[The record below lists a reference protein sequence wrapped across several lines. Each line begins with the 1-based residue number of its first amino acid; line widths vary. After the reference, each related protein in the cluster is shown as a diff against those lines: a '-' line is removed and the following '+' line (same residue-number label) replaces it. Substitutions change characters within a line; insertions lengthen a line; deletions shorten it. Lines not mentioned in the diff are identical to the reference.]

1 MASLLNI
8 GMSGLGAAQ
17 SGLYTLG
24 NNIANA
30 DVESYSRQQN
40 VQKTKGGQQTG
51 QVFIGTGTTLA
62 DVRRVYNAFLEN
74 QLRTT
79 TSLSSDANTYLSQI
93 TPLDNA
99 LSSADTGITAA
110 LQSFFSAM
118 QDASAKPTE
127 DASRQ
132 LLLTS
137 AQSLAKRFNTLSAQL
152 SQQNSNTNSNMASL
166 ATQVNNLTKTIA
178 DLNTQIAKVSV
189 VTGQPNDLLDQ
200 RDGAVRQ
207 LTALIGAD
215 VVEQKNGNYDIYL
228 KNGQALVLGNTT
240 QTLGVEPT
248 ATDPTRMSLVLN
260 RGSTKMDITNST
272 TGGELGGLI
281 RYRKETL
288 DPALN
293 ELGRV
298 ALVVADAI
306 NSQLSQGIDKSGNFG
321 ASLFGDINSAKAIS
335 ERSIAKQGNSAGSG
349 NLDVTIKDTGKLSTS
364 DYQVTFTSATG
375 YSVRKLPDGTDMGSF
390 DLTDTPPPV
399 IDGFSLSL
407 NGGGLSAGDS
417 FKITP
422 TRNAAA
428 NIDATLIDP
437 KRLAMA
443 APLTATSASGN
454 KGTGTITQPNL
465 TSLVNI
471 YDATQSSDLQ
481 KGLKYST
488 PVKLV
493 FADDT
498 ASPQAYTLF
507 DAQGT
512 SIGSGTIVPG
522 QDNTLK
528 LSVPMVDASGNPITE
543 ADGVTQKTFSFEM
556 NVAGSPKTGDSF
568 TVAMTASGSADNR
581 NAQSV
586 IDLQTKSTVDV
597 NANGK
602 GISFTDA
609 YAKLVSNVG
618 GKTGQAQMDSDA
630 TTALHKSAA
639 DSRDGLSGVSVDEET
654 GNLIKFQQY
663 YTASSQIIKAAQ
675 ETFATLINSL

>member
-1 MASLLNI
+1 MASLINI

-17 SGLYTLG
+17 SGMYTLG

-40 VQKTKGGQQTG
+40 VQKTKGGQQVG
-51 QVFIGTGTTLA
+51 QVFIGSGTTLA

-79 TSLSSDANTYLSQI
+79 TSLSSDATSYLNQI
-93 TPLDNA
+93 TPLDTA
-99 LSSADTGITAA
+99 LSSSDTGITAA
-110 LQSFFSAM
+110 LKSFFSAM
-118 QDASAKPTE
+118 QDAAAKPTE

-152 SQQNSNTNSNMASL
+152 NQQNSDINANMASIADKVNAL
-166 ATQVNNLTKTIA
+166 TQSIA
-178 DLNTQIAKVSV
+178 DLNGQISKMTAVN
-189 VTGQPNDLLDQ
+189 GQPNDLLDQ
-200 RDGAVRQ
+200 RDGAVRE
-207 LTALIGAD
+207 LSALIGAD

-240 QTLGVEPT
+240 QTIGVQPS
-248 ATDPTRMSLVLN
+248 ATDPTRMSLILN
-260 RGSTKMDITNST
+260 RGSTKMDITSTT

-281 RYRKETL
+281 RYRKDTL

-306 NSQLSQGIDKSGNFG
+306 NSQLAQGIDKNGDFG
-321 ASLFGDINSAKAIS
+321 ATLFGDINSAAAIS
-335 ERSIAKQGNSAGSG
+335 QRSVAKTGNSAGSG

-375 YSVRKLPDGTDMGSF
+375 YSVRKLPEGTDMGSF

-399 IDGFSLSL
+399 IDGFTLSL

-428 NIDATLIDP
+428 GIDTVLTDP
-437 KRLAMA
+437 KRLALA
-443 APLTATSASGN
+443 SPLTATSGSGN
-454 KGTGTITQPNL
+454 KGTGVITQPTL
-465 TSLVNI
+465 TSEMDI
-471 YDATQSSDLQ
+471 YDATQRSQLQ
-481 KGLKYST
+481 AGLKYST

-493 FADDT
+493 FGDDT
-498 ASPQAYTLF
+498 SSPQAYKMY
-507 DAQGT
+507 DAKGT
-512 SIGSGTIVPG
+512 EIGSGTIVPG
-522 QDNTLK
+522 QENKLQ
-528 LSVPMVDASGNPITE
+528 LSVPMVDGSGNSLGGNFT
-543 ADGVTQKTFSFEM
+543 FEM
-556 NVAGSPKTGDSF
+556 SVSGAPKNGDSY
-568 TVAMTASGSADNR
+568 TVALTGAGSADNR
-581 NAQSV
+581 NALSV
-586 IDLQTKSTVDV
+586 IDLQTKSTVEV
-597 NANGK
+597 GANGK

-618 GKTGQAQMDSDA
+618 GKAGQAQMDSDA
-630 TTALHKSAA
+630 TTALHASAVE
-639 DSRDGLSGVSVDEET
+639 SRNGLSGVSIDEET
-654 GNLIKFQQY
+654 GNLVKFQQY

>member
-1 MASLLNI
+1 MASLINI

-17 SGLYTLG
+17 SGMYTLG

-40 VQKTKGGQQTG
+40 VQKTKGGQQVG
-51 QVFIGTGTTLA
+51 QVFIGSGTTLA

-74 QLRTT
+74 QLRST
-79 TSLSSDANTYLSQI
+79 TSLSSDATSYLNQI
-93 TPLDNA
+93 TPLDTA
-99 LSSADTGITAA
+99 LSSSDTGITAA
-110 LQSFFSAM
+110 LKSFFSAM
-118 QDASAKPTE
+118 QDAAAKPTE

-152 SQQNSNTNSNMASL
+152 NQQNSDINANMASI
-166 ATQVNNLTKTIA
+166 ADKVNALTKSIA
-178 DLNTQIAKVSV
+178 DLNGQISKMTAVN
-189 VTGQPNDLLDQ
+189 GQPNDLLDQ
-200 RDGAVRQ
+200 RDGAVRE
-207 LTALIGAD
+207 LSALIGAD

-240 QTLGVEPT
+240 QTIGVQPS
-248 ATDPTRMSLVLN
+248 ATDPTRMSLILN
-260 RGSTKMDITNST
+260 RGSTKMDITSTT

-281 RYRKETL
+281 RYRKDTL

-306 NSQLSQGIDKSGNFG
+306 NSQLAQGIDKNGDFG
-321 ASLFGDINSAKAIS
+321 ATLFGDINSAAAIS
-335 ERSIAKQGNSAGSG
+335 QRSVAKTGNSAGSG

-375 YSVRKLPDGTDMGSF
+375 YSVRKLPEGTDMGSF

-399 IDGFSLSL
+399 IDGFTLSL

-428 NIDATLIDP
+428 GIDTVLTDP
-437 KRLAMA
+437 KRLALA
-443 APLTATSASGN
+443 SPLTATSGSGN
-454 KGTGTITQPNL
+454 KGTGVITQPTL
-465 TSLVNI
+465 TSEMDI
-471 YDATQSSDLQ
+471 YDAAQRSQLQ
-481 KGLKYST
+481 AGLKYST

-493 FADDT
+493 FGDDT
-498 ASPQAYTLF
+498 SPPQAYKMY
-507 DAQGT
+507 DAKGT
-512 SIGSGTIVPG
+512 EIGSGTIVPG
-522 QDNTLK
+522 QENKLQ
-528 LSVPMVDASGNPITE
+528 LSVPMVDGSGNSLGGNFT
-543 ADGVTQKTFSFEM
+543 FEM
-556 NVAGSPKTGDSF
+556 SVSGAPKNGDSY
-568 TVAMTASGSADNR
+568 TVALTGAGSADNR
-581 NAQSV
+581 NALSV
-586 IDLQTKSTVDV
+586 IDLQTKSTVEV
-597 NANGK
+597 GANGK

-618 GKTGQAQMDSDA
+618 GKAGQAQMDSDA
-630 TTALHKSAA
+630 TTALHASAVE
-639 DSRDGLSGVSVDEET
+639 SRNGLSGVSIDEET
-654 GNLIKFQQY
+654 GNLVKFQQY

>member
-1 MASLLNI
+1 MASLINI

-17 SGLYTLG
+17 SGMYTLG

-40 VQKTKGGQQTG
+40 VQKTKGGQQVG
-51 QVFIGTGTTLA
+51 QVFMGSGTTLA
-62 DVRRVYNAFLEN
+62 DVRRVYNSFLEN

-79 TSLSSDANTYLSQI
+79 TSLSSDASSYLEQI
-93 TPLDNA
+93 TPLDTA
-99 LSSADTGITAA
+99 LSGSDTGITAA

-118 QDASAKPTE
+118 QDVAAKPSE

-137 AQSLAKRFNTLSAQL
+137 AQSLSKRFNTLSAQL
-152 SQQNSNTNSNMASL
+152 NQQNSNINSNMTAL
-166 ATQVNNLTKTIA
+166 ADQVNNLTKTIA
-178 DLNTQIAKVSV
+178 ELNDQISRVST

-200 RDGAVRQ
+200 RDGAVRE
-207 LTALIGAD
+207 LNKLIGTE
-215 VVEQKNGNYDIYL
+215 VVERDGNYDIYL
-228 KNGQALVLGNTT
+228 KNGQALVLGKTT
-240 QTLGVEPT
+240 QTLGVAPS
-248 ATDPTRMSLVLN
+248 ATDPTRMSLILN
-260 RGSTKMDITNST
+260 RGSTKMDITSSA

-281 RYRKETL
+281 RYRSETL

-306 NSQLSQGIDKSGNFG
+306 NSQLAQGIDKNGDFG
-321 ASLFGDINSAKAIS
+321 ALLFGDINSAKAIS
-335 ERSIAKQGNSAGSG
+335 ERSIAKGSNSAGSG
-349 NLDVTIKDTGKLSTS
+349 NLDVTIKDTGKLTTS

-375 YSVRKLPDGTDMGSF
+375 YSVRKLPEGTDMGSF
-390 DLTDTPPPV
+390 DLSDTPPPV
-399 IDGFSLSL
+399 IDGFTLSL

-428 NIDATLIDP
+428 SIETTLTDP

-443 APLTATSASGN
+443 APLTGSSGSGN

-465 TSLVNI
+465 TSKLDI
-471 YDATQSSDLQ
+471 YDSAQRAQLQ
-481 KGLKYST
+481 TGLKYST

-493 FADDT
+493 FGDDT
-498 ASPQAYTLF
+498 SSPQAYKMY
-507 DAQGT
+507 DAKGT
-512 SIGSGTIVPG
+512 EIGSGTIVPG

-528 LSVPMVDASGNPITE
+528 LSVPMVDANGNALGSSFT
-543 ADGVTQKTFSFEM
+543 FEM
-556 NVAGSPKTGDSF
+556 NVSGAPKNGDSF
-568 TVAMTASGSADNR
+568 TVGLTAAGSADNR

-586 IDLQTKSTVDV
+586 IDLQTKSTVEVGAD
-597 NANGK
+597 GK

-630 TTALHKSAA
+630 TTALHTSALE
-639 DSRDGLSGVSVDEET
+639 SRNNLSGVSIDEET

-663 YTASSQIIKAAQ
+663 YTESSQIIKAAQ
-675 ETFATLINSL
+675 ETFATLISSL

>member
-1 MASLLNI
+1 MASLINI

-17 SGLYTLG
+17 SGMYTLG

-40 VQKTKGGQQTG
+40 VQKTKGGQQVG
-51 QVFIGTGTTLA
+51 QVFMGSGTTLA
-62 DVRRVYNAFLEN
+62 DVRRVYNSFLEN

-79 TSLSSDANTYLSQI
+79 TSLSSDASSYLDQI
-93 TPLDNA
+93 SPLDTA
-99 LSSADTGITAA
+99 LSSSDTGITAA

-118 QDASAKPTE
+118 QDAAAKPTE

-137 AQSLAKRFNTLSAQL
+137 AQSLSKRFNTLAAQL
-152 SQQNSNTNSNMASL
+152 NQQNSNINSNMTSL
-166 ATQVNNLTKTIA
+166 ADQVNNLTKTIA
-178 DLNTQIAKVSV
+178 DLNDQISRVSAIS
-189 VTGQPNDLLDQ
+189 GQPNDLLDQ
-200 RDGAVRQ
+200 RDGAVRE
-207 LTALIGAD
+207 LNKLVGAD
-215 VVEQKNGNYDIYL
+215 VVERDGNYDIYL
-228 KNGQALVLGNTT
+228 KNGQSLVLGKTT
-240 QTLGVEPT
+240 QTLGVAPS
-248 ATDPTRMSLVLN
+248 ATDPTRLSLILN

-306 NSQLSQGIDKSGNFG
+306 NSQLAQGIDKNGDFG
-321 ASLFGDINSAKAIS
+321 ATLFGDINSLKAIS
-335 ERSIAKQGNSAGSG
+335 ERSVAKQGNSAGSG

-375 YSVRKLPDGTDMGSF
+375 YNVRKLPEGTDMGSF
-390 DLTDTPPPV
+390 DLSDNPPPV
-399 IDGFSLSL
+399 IDGFTLSL

-417 FKITP
+417 FKVTP

-428 NIDATLIDP
+428 NIDTVLTDP
-437 KRLAMA
+437 KRLALA
-443 APLTATSASGN
+443 SPLTASNGADN
-454 KGTGTITQPNL
+454 KGTGVITQPNL
-465 TSLVNI
+465 TSKLDI
-471 YDATQSSDLQ
+471 YDAAQRTQLQ
-481 KGLKYST
+481 NGLKYST

-493 FADDT
+493 FGDET
-498 ASPQAYTLF
+498 TSPQAYKMY
-507 DAQGT
+507 DAKGT
-512 SIGSGTIVPG
+512 EIGSGTIVPG
-522 QDNTLK
+522 QENKLQ
-528 LSVPMVDASGNPITE
+528 LSVPMVDGNGNSLGGNFT
-543 ADGVTQKTFSFEM
+543 FEM
-556 NVAGSPKTGDSF
+556 SVSGAPKNGDSY
-568 TVAMTASGSADNR
+568 TVALTGAGSADNR
-581 NAQSV
+581 NGQSV
-586 IDLQTKSTVDV
+586 IDLQTKPTVDV
-597 NANGK
+597 GANGK

-618 GKTGQAQMDSDA
+618 GKAGQAEMDSDA
-630 TTALHKSAA
+630 TTALHTSALE
-639 DSRDGLSGVSVDEET
+639 SRNNLSGVSIDEET

>member
-1 MASLLNI
+1 MASLINI

-17 SGLYTLG
+17 SGMYTLG

-30 DVESYSRQQN
+30 DVDSYSRQQN
-40 VQKTKGGQQTG
+40 VQKTKGAQQVG
-51 QVFIGTGTTLA
+51 QVFIGSGTTLA

-79 TSLSSDANTYLSQI
+79 TSLSSDASSYLSQI
-93 TPLDNA
+93 TPLDTA
-99 LSSADTGITAA
+99 LSSSDTGITAA

-118 QDASAKPTE
+118 QDAAAKPTE

-137 AQSLAKRFNTLSAQL
+137 AQSLAKRFNTLSAQFN
-152 SQQNSNTNSNMASL
+152 QQNSDINANMASI
-166 ATQVNNLTKTIA
+166 ADKVNALTKSIA
-178 DLNTQIAKVSV
+178 DLNAQISKMTAIN
-189 VTGQPNDLLDQ
+189 GQPNDLLDQ
-200 RDGAVRQ
+200 RDGAVRE
-207 LTALIGAD
+207 LSSLIGAD
-215 VVEQKNGNYDIYL
+215 VVEQKNGNYDVYL

-240 QTLGVEPT
+240 QTIGVEPS
-248 ATDPTRMSLVLN
+248 ASDPTRMSLILN

-306 NSQLSQGIDKSGNFG
+306 NSQLAQGIDKNGDFG
-321 ASLFGDINSAKAIS
+321 ATLFSDINSGAAIAQ
-335 ERSIAKQGNSAGSG
+335 RSIARSGNSAGSG
-349 NLDVTIKDTGKLSTS
+349 NLDVTIKDTGKLTTS
-364 DYQVTFTSATG
+364 DYQVTFTSDKQYT
-375 YSVRKLPDGTDMGSF
+375 VRKLPDGTDMGSYSL
-390 DLTDTPPPV
+390 DDDPAPV
-399 IDGFSLSL
+399 IDGFSLAL
-407 NGGGLSAGDS
+407 NGGALSAGDS

-428 NIDATLIDP
+428 GIDTVLTDP
-437 KRLAMA
+437 KRLALA
-443 APLTATSASGN
+443 APLTATSGSGN
-454 KGTGTITQPNL
+454 RGTGVITQPTL
-465 TSLVNI
+465 TSELDI
-471 YDATQSSDLQ
+471 YDSAQRSQLQ
-481 KGLKYST
+481 TGLKYST

-493 FADDT
+493 FGDDST
-498 ASPQAYTLF
+498 SPQAYTMY
-507 DAQGT
+507 DAKGN
-512 SIGSGTIVPG
+512 SIGSGTIIPG
-522 QDNTLK
+522 QDNKLQ
-528 LSVPMVDASGNPITE
+528 LSVPMVDGDGNSLGSNFT
-543 ADGVTQKTFSFEM
+543 FEM
-556 NVAGSPKTGDSF
+556 SVSGAPKDGDSY
-568 TVAMTASGSADNR
+568 TVALTGAGSADNR
-581 NAQSV
+581 NSQSV
-586 IDLQTKSTVDV
+586 IDLQTKSTVEV
-597 NANGK
+597 GANGK

-618 GKTGQAQMDSDA
+618 GKAGQAQMDSDA
-630 TTALHKSAA
+630 TTALQKSAKDA
-639 DSRDGLSGVSVDEET
+639 RDNLSGVSIDEET

>member
-1 MASLLNI
+1 MASLINI

-17 SGLYTLG
+17 SGMYTLG

-40 VQKTKGGQQTG
+40 VQKTKGGQQVG
-51 QVFIGTGTTLA
+51 QVFIGSGTTLA

-79 TSLSSDANTYLSQI
+79 TSLSSEASSYLDQI
-93 TPLDNA
+93 TPLDTA
-99 LSSADTGITAA
+99 LSSSDTGITAA

-118 QDASAKPTE
+118 QDAAAKPTE

-137 AQSLAKRFNTLSAQL
+137 AQSLAKRFNTLSSQL
-152 SQQNSNTNSNMASL
+152 NQQNSNVNSNMGAL
-166 ATQVNNLTKTIA
+166 ANQVNNLTKTIA
-178 DLNTQIAKVSV
+178 DLNEQISRVSSIS
-189 VTGQPNDLLDQ
+189 GQPNDLLDQ
-200 RDGAVRQ
+200 RDGAVRE
-207 LTALIGAD
+207 LNALIGTD
-215 VVEQKNGNYDIYL
+215 VVERDGNYDIYL
-228 KNGQALVLGNTT
+228 KNGQSLVLGKTT
-240 QTLGVEPT
+240 QTLGVEPS
-248 ATDPTRMSLVLN
+248 ATDPTRMSLILN
-260 RGSTKMDITNST
+260 RGSTKMDITSSA

-306 NSQLSQGIDKSGNFG
+306 NSQLAQGIDKNGNFG
-321 ASLFGDINSAKAIS
+321 ATLFGDINSAKAIS
-335 ERSIAKQGNSAGSG
+335 ERSVAKTGNSAGSG

-375 YSVRKLPDGTDMGSF
+375 YSVRKLPEGTDMGSF

-399 IDGFSLSL
+399 IDGFTLSL

-428 NIDATLIDP
+428 NIDTVLTDP
-437 KRLAMA
+437 KRLALA
-443 APLTATSASGN
+443 SPLTATNGSGN
-454 KGTGTITQPNL
+454 KGTGVITQPTL
-465 TSLVNI
+465 TSKLDI
-471 YDATQSSDLQ
+471 YDAAQRTQLQ
-481 KGLKYST
+481 NGLKYST

-493 FADDT
+493 FGDEGT
-498 ASPQAYTLF
+498 SPQAYKMY
-507 DAQGT
+507 DAKGT
-512 SIGSGTIVPG
+512 EIGSGTIVPG
-522 QDNTLK
+522 QENKLQ
-528 LSVPMVDASGNPITE
+528 LSVPLVDGNGNALGGNFT
-543 ADGVTQKTFSFEM
+543 FEM
-556 NVAGSPKTGDSF
+556 SVSGAPKNGDSY
-568 TVAMTASGSADNR
+568 TVALTSAGSADNR
-581 NAQSV
+581 NGQSV
-586 IDLQTKSTVDV
+586 IDLQTKSTVEVGAD
-597 NANGK
+597 GK

-618 GKTGQAQMDSDA
+618 GKAGQAQMDTDA
-630 TTALHKSAA
+630 TTALHSSAL
-639 DSRDGLSGVSVDEET
+639 DSRNGLSGVSVDEEV
-654 GNLIKFQQY
+654 GNLVKFQQY

>member
-1 MASLLNI
+1 MASLINI

-17 SGLYTLG
+17 SGMYTLG

-40 VQKTKGGQQTG
+40 VQKTKGGQQVG
-51 QVFIGTGTTLA
+51 QVFIGSGTTLA

-74 QLRTT
+74 QLRST
-79 TSLSSDANTYLSQI
+79 TSLSSDATSYLNQI
-93 TPLDNA
+93 TPLDTA
-99 LSSADTGITAA
+99 LSSSDTGITAA
-110 LQSFFSAM
+110 LKNFFSAM
-118 QDASAKPTE
+118 QDAAAKPTE

-152 SQQNSNTNSNMASL
+152 NQQNSDINANMASI
-166 ATQVNNLTKTIA
+166 ADKVNALTKSIA
-178 DLNTQIAKVSV
+178 DLNGQISKMTAVN
-189 VTGQPNDLLDQ
+189 GQPNDLLDQ
-200 RDGAVRQ
+200 RDGAVRE
-207 LTALIGAD
+207 LSALIGAD

-240 QTLGVEPT
+240 QTIGVQPS
-248 ATDPTRMSLVLN
+248 ATDPTRMSLILN
-260 RGSTKMDITNST
+260 RGSTKMDITSST

-281 RYRKETL
+281 RYRKDTL

-306 NSQLSQGIDKSGNFG
+306 NSQLAQGIDKNGDFG
-321 ASLFGDINSAKAIS
+321 ATLFGDINSAAAIS
-335 ERSIAKQGNSAGSG
+335 QRSVAKTGNSAGSG

-375 YSVRKLPDGTDMGSF
+375 YSVRKLPEGTDMGSF

-399 IDGFSLSL
+399 IDGFTLSL

-428 NIDATLIDP
+428 GIDTVLTDP
-437 KRLAMA
+437 KRLALA
-443 APLTATSASGN
+443 SPLTATSGSGN
-454 KGTGTITQPNL
+454 KGTGVITQPTL
-465 TSLVNI
+465 TSEMDI
-471 YDATQSSDLQ
+471 YDAAQRSQLQ
-481 KGLKYST
+481 TGLKYST

-493 FADDT
+493 FGDDT
-498 ASPQAYTLF
+498 SSPQAYKMY
-507 DAQGT
+507 DAKGT
-512 SIGSGTIVPG
+512 EIGSGTIVPG
-522 QDNTLK
+522 QENKLQ
-528 LSVPMVDASGNPITE
+528 LSVPMVDGSGNSLGGNFT
-543 ADGVTQKTFSFEM
+543 FEM
-556 NVAGSPKTGDSF
+556 SVSGAPKNGDSY
-568 TVAMTASGSADNR
+568 TVALTGAGSADNR
-581 NAQSV
+581 NALSV
-586 IDLQTKSTVDV
+586 IDLQTKSTVEV
-597 NANGK
+597 GANGK

-618 GKTGQAQMDSDA
+618 GKAGQAQMDSDA
-630 TTALHKSAA
+630 TTALHTSAVE
-639 DSRDGLSGVSVDEET
+639 SRNGLSGVSIDEET

>member
-24 NNIANA
+24 SNIANA
-30 DVESYSRQQN
+30 DVESYSRQQV
-40 VQKTKGGQQTG
+40 VQKTKGGQQVG

-62 DVRRVYNAFLEN
+62 DVRRVYNAYLES

-79 TSLSSDANTYLSQI
+79 TSLSSDATSYLNQI
-93 TPLDNA
+93 TPLDTA

-110 LQSFFSAM
+110 LQSFFSAL

-137 AQSLAKRFNTLSAQL
+137 AQSLAKRFNTLSSQL
-152 SQQNSNTNSNMASL
+152 NQQNSNINSNMASL
-166 ATQVNNLTKTIA
+166 ASQVNNLTATIA
-178 DLNTQIAKVSV
+178 DLNAQISKVGAI
-189 VTGQPNDLLDQ
+189 TGQPNDLLDQ

-207 LTALIGAD
+207 LSSLIGAD

-240 QTLGVEPT
+240 QTIGVAAS
-248 ATDPTRMSLVLN
+248 ATDPTRMSLILN
-260 RGSTKMDITNST
+260 RGSTQMDITNST

-306 NSQLSQGIDKSGNFG
+306 NRQLGQGIDKNGEFG
-321 ASLFGDINSAKAIS
+321 ASLFADINSAK
-335 ERSIAKQGNSAGSG
+335 SIANRSVAKTGNSAGSG

-375 YSVRKLPDGTDMGSF
+375 YTVRKLPEGTDMGSY
-390 DLTDTPPPV
+390 DLSDDPAPV

-407 NGGGLSAGDS
+407 NGGGMSAGDS

-422 TRNAAA
+422 TRNEAASI
-428 NIDATLIDP
+428 NATLTDP

-443 APLTATSASGN
+443 APLTAVSGSGN
-454 KGTGTITQPNL
+454 KGTGSITQPTL
-465 TSLVNI
+465 TSLVDI
-471 YDATQSSDLQ
+471 YDATQKADLQ
-481 KGLKYST
+481 TGLKYST

-493 FADDT
+493 FGDDT

-507 DAQGT
+507 DAQGNN
-512 SIGSGTIVPG
+512 IGSGTIVPG
-522 QDNTLK
+522 QDNALQ
-528 LSVPMVDASGNPITE
+528 LSVPMVDASGNPIYE
-543 ADGVTQKTFSFEM
+543 ADGVTQKTFGFEM
-556 NVAGSPKTGDSF
+556 NVAGVPKTGDSF
-568 TVAMTASGSADNR
+568 TVSLTASGSADNR

-586 IDLQTKSTVDV
+586 LDLQTKPTVEV
-597 NANGK
+597 NADGK

-630 TTALHKSAA
+630 TTALKKSALDA
-639 DSRDGLSGVSVDEET
+639 RDNLSGVSVDEET

>member
-1 MASLLNI
+1 MASLINI

-17 SGLYTLG
+17 SGMYTLG

-40 VQKTKGGQQTG
+40 VQKTKGGQQVG
-51 QVFIGTGTTLA
+51 QVFMGSGTTLA

-79 TSLSSDANTYLSQI
+79 TSLSSDASSYLEQI
-93 TPLDNA
+93 TPLDTA
-99 LSSADTGITAA
+99 LSGSDTGITAA

-118 QDASAKPTE
+118 QDAAAKPTE

-137 AQSLAKRFNTLSAQL
+137 AQSLSKRFNTLSAQL
-152 SQQNSNTNSNMASL
+152 NQQNSNINANMASL
-166 ATQVNNLTKTIA
+166 ADQVNNLTKTIA
-178 DLNTQIAKVSV
+178 ELNDQISRVST

-200 RDGAVRQ
+200 RDGAVRE
-207 LTALIGAD
+207 LNKLIGTD
-215 VVEQKNGNYDIYL
+215 VVERDGNYDIYL
-228 KNGQALVLGNTT
+228 KNGQSLVLGKTT
-240 QTLGVEPT
+240 QTLGVAPS
-248 ATDPTRMSLVLN
+248 ATDPTRMSLILN
-260 RGSTKMDITNST
+260 RGSTKMDITSSA

-281 RYRKETL
+281 RYRSETL

-306 NSQLSQGIDKSGNFG
+306 NSQLAQGIDKNGEFG

-335 ERSIAKQGNSAGSG
+335 ERSIAKGSNSAGSG
-349 NLDVTIKDTGKLSTS
+349 NLDVTIKDTGKLSAS

-375 YSVRKLPDGTDMGSF
+375 YSVRKLPEGTDMGSF
-390 DLTDTPPPV
+390 DLSDTPPPV
-399 IDGFSLSL
+399 IDGFTLSL

-428 NIDATLIDP
+428 NIETALTDP

-443 APLTATSASGN
+443 APLTGTSGSGN

-465 TSLVNI
+465 TSKLDI
-471 YDATQSSDLQ
+471 YDSAQRAQLQ
-481 KGLKYST
+481 TGLKYST

-493 FADDT
+493 FGDDSS
-498 ASPQAYTLF
+498 SPQAYKMY
-507 DAQGT
+507 DAKGT
-512 SIGSGTIVPG
+512 EIGSGTIVPG
-522 QDNTLK
+522 QDNTLQ
-528 LSVPMVDASGNPITE
+528 LSVPMVDASGNSLGSSFT
-543 ADGVTQKTFSFEM
+543 FEM
-556 NVAGSPKTGDSF
+556 NVSGAPKNGDTF
-568 TVAMTASGSADNR
+568 TVGMTAAGSADNR

-586 IDLQTKSTVDV
+586 IDLQTKPTVEVGAD
-597 NANGK
+597 GK

-618 GKTGQAQMDSDA
+618 GKAGQAQMDSDA
-630 TTALHKSAA
+630 TTALHTSALE
-639 DSRDGLSGVSVDEET
+639 SRNNLSGVSIDEET

-675 ETFATLINSL
+675 ETFATLISSL

>member
-1 MASLLNI
+1 MASLINI

-17 SGLYTLG
+17 SGMYTLG

-40 VQKTKGGQQTG
+40 VQKTKGGQQVG

-74 QLRTT
+74 QLRST
-79 TSLSSDANTYLSQI
+79 TSLSSDAASYLNQI
-93 TPLDNA
+93 TPLDTA
-99 LSSADTGITAA
+99 LSSSDTGITAA
-110 LQSFFSAM
+110 LQSFFSTL
-118 QDASAKPTE
+118 QDAAAKPTE

-137 AQSLAKRFNTLSAQL
+137 AQSLSKRFNTLSAQL
-152 SQQNSNTNSNMASL
+152 NQQNSNINSNMA
-166 ATQVNNLTKTIA
+166 AIADQVNNLTKTIA
-178 DLNTQIAKVSV
+178 DLNDQISR
-189 VTGQPNDLLDQ
+189 VTSISGQPNDLLDQ
-200 RDGAVRQ
+200 RDGAVRE
-207 LTALIGAD
+207 LNKLVGTD
-215 VVEQKNGNYDIYL
+215 VVERDGNYDVYL
-228 KNGQALVLGNTT
+228 KNGQALVLGKTT
-240 QTLGVEPT
+240 QTLGVEPS
-248 ATDPTRMSLVLN
+248 ATDPTRMSLILN
-260 RGSTKMDITNST
+260 RGSTKMDITST
-272 TGGELGGLI
+272 TSGGELGGLI

-306 NSQLSQGIDKSGNFG
+306 NSQLAQGIDKNGNFG
-321 ASLFGDINSAKAIS
+321 ATLFGDINSAAAVS
-335 ERSIAKQGNSAGSG
+335 QRSIAKSGNSAGSG
-349 NLDVTIKDTGKLSTS
+349 NLDVTIKDTGKLTTS

-375 YSVRKLPDGTDMGSF
+375 YSVRKLPEGTDMGSF
-390 DLTDTPPPV
+390 DLGDTPPPV
-399 IDGFSLSL
+399 IDGFTLSL

-428 NIDATLIDP
+428 GIETVLTDP
-437 KRLAMA
+437 KRLALA
-443 APLTATSASGN
+443 APLTATSGAGN
-454 KGTGTITQPNL
+454 KGTGVITQPTL
-465 TSLVNI
+465 TSEMDI
-471 YDATQSSDLQ
+471 YDATQRSQLQ
-481 KGLKYST
+481 TGLKYST

-493 FADDT
+493 FGDDST
-498 ASPQAYTLF
+498 SPQAYTLY
-507 DAQGT
+507 DAKGN
-512 SIGSGTIVPG
+512 SIGSGTIIPG
-522 QDNTLK
+522 QENKLQ
-528 LSVPMVDASGNPITE
+528 LSVPMVDGSGNPLGSDFT
-543 ADGVTQKTFSFEM
+543 FEM
-556 NVAGSPKTGDSF
+556 SVSGAPKNGDSY
-568 TVAMTASGSADNR
+568 TVALTGAGSADNR

-586 IDLQTKSTVDV
+586 IDLQTKPTVEV
-597 NANGK
+597 GTNGK

-618 GKTGQAQMDSDA
+618 GKAGQAQMDSDA
-630 TTALHKSAA
+630 TSALHTSAL
-639 DSRDGLSGVSVDEET
+639 DSRNGLSGVSVDEET

>member
-1 MASLLNI
+1 MASLINI

-17 SGLYTLG
+17 SGMYTLG

-40 VQKTKGGQQTG
+40 VQKTKGGQQVG
-51 QVFIGTGTTLA
+51 QVFIGSGTTLA

-79 TSLSSDANTYLSQI
+79 TSLSSDASAYLNQI
-93 TPLDNA
+93 TPLDTA
-99 LSSADTGITAA
+99 LSSSDTGITAA

-118 QDASAKPTE
+118 QDAAAKPTE

-152 SQQNSNTNSNMASL
+152 NQQNSDINANMASL
-166 ATQVNNLTKTIA
+166 ADQVNNLTKTIA
-178 DLNTQIAKVSV
+178 ELNDQISRVSSIS
-189 VTGQPNDLLDQ
+189 GQPNDLLDQ
-200 RDGAVRQ
+200 RDGAVRE
-207 LTALIGAD
+207 LSKLIGAD
-215 VVEQKNGNYDIYL
+215 VVERDGNYDIYL
-228 KNGQALVLGNTT
+228 KNGQALVLGKTT
-240 QTLGVEPT
+240 QTLGVEPS
-248 ATDPTRMSLVLN
+248 ATDPTRMSLILN
-260 RGSTKMDITNST
+260 RGSTKMDITSST

-306 NSQLSQGIDKSGNFG
+306 NSQLAQGIDKNGDFG
-321 ASLFGDINSAKAIS
+321 ATLFGDINSAAAIS
-335 ERSIAKQGNSAGSG
+335 QRSIAKQGNSAGSG
-349 NLDVTIKDTGKLSTS
+349 NLDVTIKDTGKLTTS
-364 DYQVTFTSATG
+364 DYQVTFTSDKQYTM
-375 YSVRKLPDGTDMGSF
+375 RKLPDGTDMGSYSL
-390 DLTDTPPPV
+390 DDDPAPV
-399 IDGFSLSL
+399 IDGFSLAL

-428 NIDATLIDP
+428 GIDTVLTDP
-437 KRLAMA
+437 KRLALA
-443 APLTATSASGN
+443 APLTATSGSGN
-454 KGTGTITQPNL
+454 KGTGVITQPTL
-465 TSLVNI
+465 TSEMDI
-471 YDATQSSDLQ
+471 YDAAQRAQLQ
-481 KGLKYST
+481 TGLKYST

-493 FADDT
+493 FGDNST
-498 ASPQAYTLF
+498 SPQAYKMY
-507 DAQGT
+507 DAKGT
-512 SIGSGTIVPG
+512 EIGSGTIVPG
-522 QDNTLK
+522 QENKLQ
-528 LSVPMVDASGNPITE
+528 LSVPMVDGNGNSLGSSFT
-543 ADGVTQKTFSFEM
+543 FEM
-556 NVAGSPKTGDSF
+556 SVSGAPQNGDSY
-568 TVAMTASGSADNR
+568 TVALTGAGSADNR
-581 NAQSV
+581 NSQSV
-586 IDLQTKSTVDV
+586 IDLQTKSTVEV
-597 NANGK
+597 GANGK

-609 YAKLVSNVG
+609 YAKLVSSVG
-618 GKTGQAQMDSDA
+618 GKAGQAQMDSDA
-630 TTALHKSAA
+630 TSALHTSAL
-639 DSRDGLSGVSVDEET
+639 DSRNGLSGVSIDEET

>member
-1 MASLLNI
+1 MASLINI

-17 SGLYTLG
+17 SGMYTLG

-40 VQKTKGGQQTG
+40 VQKTKGGQQVG
-51 QVFIGTGTTLA
+51 QVFIGSGTTLA

-79 TSLSSDANTYLSQI
+79 TSLSSEASSYLDQI
-93 TPLDNA
+93 TPLDTA
-99 LSSADTGITAA
+99 LSSSDTGITAA
-110 LQSFFSAM
+110 LQSFFTAM
-118 QDASAKPTE
+118 QDAAAKPTE

-152 SQQNSNTNSNMASL
+152 NQQNSNINSNMASM
-166 ATQVNNLTKTIA
+166 ADQVNSLTKTIA
-178 DLNTQIAKVSV
+178 DLNDQISRVSAV
-189 VTGQPNDLLDQ
+189 SGQPNDLLDQ
-200 RDGAVRQ
+200 RDGAVRE
-207 LTALIGAD
+207 LSKLIGTD
-215 VVEQKNGNYDIYL
+215 VVERDGNYDIYL
-228 KNGQALVLGNTT
+228 KNGQALVLGKTT
-240 QTLGVEPT
+240 QTLGVQAS
-248 ATDPTRMSLVLN
+248 ATDPTRMSLILN
-260 RGSTKMDITNST
+260 RGSTKMDITSSA

-281 RYRKETL
+281 RYRSETL

-306 NSQLSQGIDKSGNFG
+306 NSQLAQGIDKNGEFG
-321 ASLFGDINSAKAIS
+321 ATLFGDINSLKAIS
-335 ERSIAKQGNSAGSG
+335 ERSVPKQGNSAGSG

-375 YSVRKLPDGTDMGSF
+375 YSVRKLPEGTDMGSF
-390 DLTDTPPPV
+390 DLTDNPPPV
-399 IDGFSLSL
+399 IDGFTLSL

-428 NIDATLIDP
+428 SIDTVLTDP
-437 KRLAMA
+437 KRLALA
-443 APLTATSASGN
+443 SPLTATNGAGN
-454 KGTGTITQPNL
+454 KGTGVITQPTL
-465 TSLVNI
+465 TSEMDI
-471 YDATQSSDLQ
+471 YDAAQRTQLQ
-481 KGLKYST
+481 NGLKYST

-493 FADDT
+493 FGDDT
-498 ASPQAYTLF
+498 TSPQAYKMY
-507 DAQGT
+507 DAKGT
-512 SIGSGTIVPG
+512 EIGSGTIVPG
-522 QDNTLK
+522 QENKLQ
-528 LSVPMVDASGNPITE
+528 LSVPMVDANGNSLGSNFT
-543 ADGVTQKTFSFEM
+543 FEM
-556 NVAGSPKTGDSF
+556 SVSGAPKNGDSY
-568 TVAMTASGSADNR
+568 TVALTGAGSADNR
-581 NAQSV
+581 NGQSV
-586 IDLQTKSTVDV
+586 IDLQTKSTVEVGAD
-597 NANGK
+597 GK
-602 GISFTDA
+602 GISISDA

-618 GKTGQAQMDSDA
+618 GKAGQAQMDSDA
-630 TTALHKSAA
+630 TTALHTSAL
-639 DSRDGLSGVSVDEET
+639 DSRNGLSGVSIDEET

>member
-1 MASLLNI
+1 MASLINI

-17 SGLYTLG
+17 SGMYTLG

-40 VQKTKGGQQTG
+40 VQKTKGGQQVG
-51 QVFIGTGTTLA
+51 QVFMGSGTTLA
-62 DVRRVYNAFLEN
+62 DVRRVYNSFLEN

-79 TSLSSDANTYLSQI
+79 TSLSSDASSYLDQI
-93 TPLDNA
+93 SPLDTA
-99 LSSADTGITAA
+99 LSSSDTGITAA

-118 QDASAKPTE
+118 QDAAAKPTE

-137 AQSLAKRFNTLSAQL
+137 AQSLSKRFNTLAAQL
-152 SQQNSNTNSNMASL
+152 NQQNSNINSNMTSL
-166 ATQVNNLTKTIA
+166 ADQVNNLTKTIA
-178 DLNTQIAKVSV
+178 DLNDQISRVSAIS
-189 VTGQPNDLLDQ
+189 GQPNDLLDQ
-200 RDGAVRQ
+200 RDGAVRE
-207 LTALIGAD
+207 LNKLVGAD
-215 VVEQKNGNYDIYL
+215 VVERDGNYDIYL
-228 KNGQALVLGNTT
+228 KNGQSLVLGKTT
-240 QTLGVEPT
+240 QTLGVAPS
-248 ATDPTRMSLVLN
+248 ATDPTRLSLILN

-306 NSQLSQGIDKSGNFG
+306 NSQLAQGIDKNGDFG
-321 ASLFGDINSAKAIS
+321 ATLFGDINSLKAIS
-335 ERSIAKQGNSAGSG
+335 ERSVAKQGNSAGSG

-375 YSVRKLPDGTDMGSF
+375 YNVRKLPEGTDMGSF
-390 DLTDTPPPV
+390 DLSDNPPPV
-399 IDGFSLSL
+399 IDGFTLSL

-417 FKITP
+417 FKVTP

-428 NIDATLIDP
+428 NIDTVLTDP
-437 KRLAMA
+437 KRLALA
-443 APLTATSASGN
+443 SPLTASNGAGN
-454 KGTGTITQPNL
+454 KGTGVITQPNL
-465 TSLVNI
+465 TSKLDI
-471 YDATQSSDLQ
+471 YDAAQRTQLQ
-481 KGLKYST
+481 NGLKYST

-493 FADDT
+493 FGDET
-498 ASPQAYTLF
+498 TSPQAYKMY
-507 DAQGT
+507 DAKGT
-512 SIGSGTIVPG
+512 EIGSGTIVPG
-522 QDNTLK
+522 QENKLQ
-528 LSVPMVDASGNPITE
+528 LSVPMVDGNGNSLGGNFT
-543 ADGVTQKTFSFEM
+543 FEM
-556 NVAGSPKTGDSF
+556 SVSGAPKNGDSY
-568 TVAMTASGSADNR
+568 TVALTGAGSADNR
-581 NAQSV
+581 NGQSV
-586 IDLQTKSTVDV
+586 LDLQTRPTVDV
-597 NANGK
+597 GANGK

-618 GKTGQAQMDSDA
+618 GKAGQAQMDSDA
-630 TTALHKSAA
+630 TSALHTSALE
-639 DSRDGLSGVSVDEET
+639 SRNNLSGVSIDEET

>member
-1 MASLLNI
+1 MASLINI

-17 SGLYTLG
+17 SGMYTLG

-40 VQKTKGGQQTG
+40 VQKTKGGQQVG
-51 QVFIGTGTTLA
+51 QVFIGSGTTLA

-74 QLRTT
+74 QLRST
-79 TSLSSDANTYLSQI
+79 TSLSSDASSYLNQI
-93 TPLDNA
+93 TPLDTA
-99 LSSADTGITAA
+99 LSSSDTGITAA
-110 LQSFFSAM
+110 LKSFFSAM
-118 QDASAKPTE
+118 QDAAAKPTE

-152 SQQNSNTNSNMASL
+152 NQQNSDINANMASM
-166 ATQVNNLTKTIA
+166 ADQVNNLTKTIA
-178 DLNTQIAKVSV
+178 ELNDQISRVSSIS
-189 VTGQPNDLLDQ
+189 GQPNDLLDQ
-200 RDGAVRQ
+200 RDGAVRE
-207 LTALIGAD
+207 LSKLIGTD
-215 VVEQKNGNYDIYL
+215 VVEREGNYDIYL
-228 KNGQALVLGNTT
+228 KNGQALVLGKTT
-240 QTLGVEPT
+240 QTLGVEPS
-248 ATDPTRMSLVLN
+248 ATDPTRMSLILN
-260 RGSTKMDITNST
+260 RGSTKMDITSSAS
-272 TGGELGGLI
+272 GGELGGLI

-306 NSQLSQGIDKSGNFG
+306 NSQLAQGIDKNGEFG
-321 ASLFGDINSAKAIS
+321 ATLFGDINSAAAIS
-335 ERSIAKQGNSAGSG
+335 QRSVAKTGNSAGSG

-375 YSVRKLPDGTDMGSF
+375 YSVRKLPEGTDMGSF

-399 IDGFSLSL
+399 IDGFTLSL

-428 NIDATLIDP
+428 GIDTVLTDP
-437 KRLAMA
+437 KRLALA
-443 APLTATSASGN
+443 SPLTATNGSGN
-454 KGTGTITQPNL
+454 KGTGVITQPTL
-465 TSLVNI
+465 TSEMDI
-471 YDATQSSDLQ
+471 YDAAQRSQLQ
-481 KGLKYST
+481 TGLKYST

-493 FADDT
+493 FGDDT
-498 ASPQAYTLF
+498 SSPQAYKMY
-507 DAQGT
+507 DAKGT
-512 SIGSGTIVPG
+512 EIGSGTIVPG
-522 QDNTLK
+522 QENKLQ
-528 LSVPMVDASGNPITE
+528 LSVPMVDGSGNPLGGNFT
-543 ADGVTQKTFSFEM
+543 FEM
-556 NVAGSPKTGDSF
+556 SVSGAPKNGDSY
-568 TVAMTASGSADNR
+568 TVALAGAGSADNR

-586 IDLQTKSTVDV
+586 IDLQTKSTVEVGAD
-597 NANGK
+597 GK
-602 GISFTDA
+602 GISLTDA

-618 GKTGQAQMDSDA
+618 GKAGQAQMDSDA
-630 TTALHKSAA
+630 TNALHTSAL
-639 DSRDGLSGVSVDEET
+639 DSRNGLSGVSIDEET

>member
-1 MASLLNI
+1 MASLINI

-17 SGLYTLG
+17 SGMYTLG

-40 VQKTKGGQQTG
+40 VQKTKGGQQVG
-51 QVFIGTGTTLA
+51 QVFIGSGTTLA

-79 TSLSSDANTYLSQI
+79 TSLSSEASSYLDQI
-93 TPLDNA
+93 TPLDTS
-99 LSSADTGITAA
+99 LSGSDTGITAA

-118 QDASAKPTE
+118 QDAAAKPTE

-152 SQQNSNTNSNMASL
+152 NQQNSNINSNMASL
-166 ATQVNNLTKTIA
+166 ADQVNSLTKTIA
-178 DLNTQIAKVSV
+178 DLNEQISRVSAV
-189 VTGQPNDLLDQ
+189 SGQPNDLLDQ

-207 LTALIGAD
+207 LSSLIGTD
-215 VVEQKNGNYDIYL
+215 VVEREGNYDIYL
-228 KNGQALVLGNTT
+228 KNGQALVLGKTT
-240 QTLGVEPT
+240 QTLGVQAS
-248 ATDPTRMSLVLN
+248 ATDPTRMSLILN
-260 RGSTKMDITNST
+260 RGSTKMDVTSSA

-281 RYRKETL
+281 RYRSETL

-306 NSQLSQGIDKSGNFG
+306 NSQLAQGIDKNGDFG
-321 ASLFGDINSAKAIS
+321 ATLFGDINSAAAIAQ
-335 ERSIAKQGNSAGSG
+335 RSIAKTGNSAGSG

-364 DYQVTFTSATG
+364 DYQVTFTSDKQYT
-375 YSVRKLPDGTDMGSF
+375 VRKLPDGTDMGSYSL
-390 DLTDTPPPV
+390 DDDPAPV

-407 NGGGLSAGDS
+407 NGGALSAGDS

-428 NIDATLIDP
+428 SIDTVLTDP
-437 KRLAMA
+437 KRLALSS
-443 APLTATSASGN
+443 PLTATSGSGN
-454 KGTGTITQPNL
+454 KGTGVITQPTL
-465 TSLVNI
+465 TSQLDI
-471 YDATQSSDLQ
+471 YDAAQRTQLQ
-481 KGLKYST
+481 NGLKYST

-493 FADDT
+493 FGDEAT
-498 ASPQAYTLF
+498 SPQAYKMY
-507 DAQGT
+507 DAKGT
-512 SIGSGTIVPG
+512 EIGSGTIVPG
-522 QDNTLK
+522 QENKLQ
-528 LSVPMVDASGNPITE
+528 LSVPMVDANGNSLGGNFT
-543 ADGVTQKTFSFEM
+543 FEM
-556 NVAGSPKTGDSF
+556 SVSGAPKNGDSY
-568 TVAMTASGSADNR
+568 TVALTAAGSADNR
-581 NAQSV
+581 NGQSI
-586 IDLQTKSTVDV
+586 IDLQTKATVEVGAD
-597 NANGK
+597 GK
-602 GISFTDA
+602 GISITDA

-618 GKTGQAQMDSDA
+618 GKAGQAQMDSDA
-630 TTALHKSAA
+630 TSALQTSAL
-639 DSRDGLSGVSVDEET
+639 DSRNGLSGVSIDEET

>member
-1 MASLLNI
+1 MASLINI

-17 SGLYTLG
+17 SGMYTLG

-30 DVESYSRQQN
+30 DVESYSRQQI
-40 VQKTKGGQQTG
+40 VQKTKGGQQVG

-62 DVRRVYNAFLEN
+62 DVRRVYNAYLEN

-79 TSLSSDANTYLSQI
+79 TSLSSDATSYLNQI
-93 TPLDNA
+93 TPLDTA

-110 LQSFFSAM
+110 LQRFFSAL

-137 AQSLAKRFNTLSAQL
+137 AQSLAKRFNTLSSQL
-152 SQQNSNTNSNMASL
+152 NQQNSNINSNMVSL

-178 DLNTQIAKVSV
+178 DLNVQISKMSA

-200 RDGAVRQ
+200 RDGAVRE
-207 LTALIGAD
+207 LTALIDAD
-215 VVEQKNGNYDIYL
+215 VVEQKNGNYDIFL
-228 KNGQALVLGNTT
+228 KNGQALVLGSTT
-240 QTLGVEPT
+240 QTIGVAAS
-248 ATDPTRMSLVLN
+248 ATDPTRMSLILN
-260 RGSTKMDITNST
+260 RGSTQMDITNST

-306 NSQLSQGIDKSGNFG
+306 NRQLGQGIDKNGDFG
-321 ASLFGDINSAKAIS
+321 ASLFGDINSAKAIAN
-335 ERSIAKQGNSAGSG
+335 RSIAKTGNSAGSG

-375 YSVRKLPDGTDMGSF
+375 YSVRKLPEGTDMGSY
-390 DLTDTPPPV
+390 DITTTPPPV

-407 NGGGLSAGDS
+407 NGGGMSAGDS

-422 TRNAAA
+422 TRNESAS
-428 NIDATLIDP
+428 IDASLTDP
-437 KRLAMA
+437 KRLALA
-443 APLTATSASGN
+443 APLTATSGSGN
-454 KGTGTITQPNL
+454 KGTGTITQPSL
-465 TSLVNI
+465 TSLVDI
-471 YDATQSSDLQ
+471 YDAVQSADLQ
-481 KGLKYST
+481 KGLKNST

-493 FADDT
+493 FGDDST
-498 ASPQAYTLF
+498 SPQAYTLF
-507 DAQGT
+507 DSQGNN
-512 SIGSGTIVPG
+512 IGSGTIVPG
-522 QDNTLK
+522 QDNKLQ

-543 ADGVTQKTFSFEM
+543 ADGVTQKTFTFEM
-556 NVAGSPKTGDSF
+556 NVNGAPRNGDSF
-568 TVAMTASGSADNR
+568 TVSLTGAGSADNR

-586 IDLQTKSTVDV
+586 LDLQTKATVEV
-597 NANGK
+597 GSNGK
-602 GISFTDA
+602 GISMTDA
-609 YAKLVSNVG
+609 YAKLVSSVG
-618 GKTGQAQMDSDA
+618 GKAGQAQMDSDA
-630 TTALHKSAA
+630 TTALKGSATDA
-639 DSRDGLSGVSVDEET
+639 RNALSGVSVDEEV
-654 GNLIKFQQY
+654 GNLVKFQQY

>member
-1 MASLLNI
+1 MASLINI

-17 SGLYTLG
+17 SGMYTLG

-40 VQKTKGGQQTG
+40 VQKTKGGQQVG
-51 QVFIGTGTTLA
+51 QVFIGSGTTLA

-74 QLRTT
+74 QLRST
-79 TSLSSDANTYLSQI
+79 TSLSSDATSYLNQI
-93 TPLDNA
+93 TPLDTA
-99 LSSADTGITAA
+99 LSSSDTGITAA
-110 LQSFFSAM
+110 LKSFFSAM
-118 QDASAKPTE
+118 QDAAAKPSE

-152 SQQNSNTNSNMASL
+152 NQQNSDINANMASIADKVNAL
-166 ATQVNNLTKTIA
+166 TQSIA
-178 DLNTQIAKVSV
+178 DLNGQISKMTAVN
-189 VTGQPNDLLDQ
+189 GQPNDLLDQ
-200 RDGAVRQ
+200 RDGAVRE
-207 LTALIGAD
+207 LSALIGAD

-240 QTLGVEPT
+240 QTIGVQPS
-248 ATDPTRMSLVLN
+248 ATDPTRMSLILN
-260 RGSTKMDITNST
+260 RGSTKMDITSTT

-281 RYRKETL
+281 RYRKDTL

-306 NSQLSQGIDKSGNFG
+306 NSQLAQGIDKNGDFG
-321 ASLFGDINSAKAIS
+321 ATLFGDINSAAAIS
-335 ERSIAKQGNSAGSG
+335 QRSVAKTGNSAGSG

-375 YSVRKLPDGTDMGSF
+375 YSVRKLPEGTDMGSF

-399 IDGFSLSL
+399 IDGFTLSL

-422 TRNAAA
+422 TRNAGAG
-428 NIDATLIDP
+428 IDTVLTDP
-437 KRLAMA
+437 KRLALA
-443 APLTATSASGN
+443 SPLTATSGSGN
-454 KGTGTITQPNL
+454 KGTGVITQPTL
-465 TSLVNI
+465 TSEMDI
-471 YDATQSSDLQ
+471 YDAAQRSQLQ
-481 KGLKYST
+481 TGLKYST

-493 FADDT
+493 FGDDT
-498 ASPQAYTLF
+498 SSPQAYKMY
-507 DAQGT
+507 DAKGT
-512 SIGSGTIVPG
+512 EIGSGTIVPG
-522 QDNTLK
+522 QENKLQ
-528 LSVPMVDASGNPITE
+528 LSVPMVDGSGNSLGGNFT
-543 ADGVTQKTFSFEM
+543 FEM
-556 NVAGSPKTGDSF
+556 SVSGAPKNGDSY
-568 TVAMTASGSADNR
+568 TVALSGAGSADNR
-581 NAQSV
+581 NALSV
-586 IDLQTKSTVDV
+586 IDLQTKSTVEGG
-597 NANGK
+597 ANGK

-618 GKTGQAQMDSDA
+618 GKAGQAQMDSDA
-630 TTALHKSAA
+630 TTALHASAVE
-639 DSRDGLSGVSVDEET
+639 SRNGLSGVSIDEET
-654 GNLIKFQQY
+654 GNLVKFQQY